1 MIASRV
7 LGKSRTIRV
16 RLPAGY
22 DHPANAERRYP
33 VLYMNDGQ
41 NLFDVATSV
50 FNRMEWRADETLR
63 ELTGRDE
70 IQPMIIVGVD
80 SAGRRGRGTEYLPY
94 EDEYLRPAEP
104 NPRGKYYPRFLTEEL
119 LPLVNHKYRTKTDPA
134 STGIGGSSY
143 GALAALYAGMT
154 RPDVFG
160 RMLLE
165 SPSLYVGGGKILSD
179 AKNTK
184 AWPEKIYLGVGTN
197 EGGRPNCSASDPTP
211 EAVADVKKLE
221 TVLKAAPNSPKLLT
235 VVEQCAVHNENAWAK
250 RLPDALRFLFASQAS
265 AGTVRDR

>member
-16 RLPAGY
+16 LLPAGY
-22 DHPANAERRYP
+22 DDPANAERRYP